1 MTQRRVPDGRSRAA
15 SPIRLWVD
23 ACFVTVL
30 LALAPATLAA
40 ADLRGRVE
48 GQNNFSANS
57 FPLSGARVELM
68 DSTGR
73 QVIANAYTG
82 PDGLYYFRR
91 IAPGRYMLRVNGG
104 IYPLT
109 VDPRDYQDIAP
120 IRIRR

>member
-1 MTQRRVPDGRSRAA
+1 VSDGRSRGAW
-15 SPIRLWVD
+15 PMRVRVG
-23 ACFVTVL
+23 ACLVTVL
-30 LALAPATLAA
+30 LVFSPVSLA

-73 QVIANAYTG
+73 QVIASAYTG

-91 IAPGRYMLRVNGG
+91 VNPGRYMIRVNGG
-104 IYPLT
+104 NYPLT
-109 VDPRDYQDIAP
+109 VDPRDFQDIAP